1 MTCSGDGQ
9 RGGHLNYTVRVCRLL
24 LHRTHSGNG
33 VALAAVPLQRSANN
47 IAVMVPL
54 SSVFVSQA
62 RSGRTMPGGTP
73 AIAIRTSLTSFPP
86 TSQPAQQPSKLDTV
100 VLSEEPWSHWSPG
113 SADGCKLTQ
122 FLYDTSSMGLD
133 PYSGKK
139 NVAIT
144 TLLGE
149 FPGFCLDVGT
159 ETVRNEAIARLCLA
173 PARIPSRQK

>member
-47 IAVMVPL
+47 IAVMVSL
-54 SSVFVSQA
+54 SSVCVSQA

-86 TSQPAQQPSKLDTV
+86 TNQPANQPS
-100 VLSEEPWSHWSPG
+100 SPA
-113 SADGCKLTQ
+113 SLTQ
-122 FLYDTSSMGLD
+122 WCFQRSLGATGAQDRPTDASSPSFCTTQVVWVWTPILER
-133 PYSGKK
+133 K

-149 FPGFCLDVGT
+149 FPEL
-159 ETVRNEAIARLCLA
+159 
-173 PARIPSRQK
+173 PSSIGILLGCGHRDCT